1 MKKYVSSIELKSIWD
16 KLPESHKTSPILK
29 LNLPC
34 LKHFNDTS
42 DSVTQFDGPPPP
54 IKACSTLN
62 QTLYCNTPSELQF
75 ENPDG
80 NLTLSSVIQKLKI
93 VFKNGT
99 VVELSNKW
107 NKLPIPSAFFNFHT
121 ICLLLAILILCLAL
135 VYKLFLISR
144 EYLKRKIDAWCSTL
158 IWDKVFTS
166 LSRNPPKTMQ
176 TSKRIVPDKVF
187 PIGHLMQILY
197 TSNAQTPQITLKYIN
212 KKPIK
217 FTYEEFTKFLDFVY
231 GFITNGKEKEEEEE
245 EEMKWCDFVIGQ
257 YIFLTYW
264 TDKNNTCSLAIQDTH
279 NTDFVTLN
287 KQELKLFLSEKYNL
301 YEFLKK

>member
-1 MKKYVSSIELKSIWD
+1 MNS
-16 KLPESHKTSPILK
+16 
-29 LNLPC
+29 
-34 LKHFNDTS
+34 
-42 DSVTQFDGPPPP
+42 Q
-54 IKACSTLN
+54 
-62 QTLYCNTPSELQF
+62 
-75 ENPDG
+75 
-80 NLTLSSVIQKLKI
+80 
-93 VFKNGT
+93 
-99 VVELSNKW
+99 
-107 NKLPIPSAFFNFHT
+107 
-121 ICLLLAILILCLAL
+121 
-135 VYKLFLISR
+135 
-144 EYLKRKIDAWCSTL
+144 
-158 IWDKVFTS
+158 WDKVFTS
-166 LSRNPPKTMQ
+166 LSRNPSKTMQ